1 MPEYLRLRFNDPA
14 HKFNSLTFAVATV
27 LIAGVNLYALAL
39 VLELLLDW
47 PLLVGIVVAGVIVMV
62 YISLGGLSSAIYN
75 EVLQFFVIVAALLPI
90 VIIGLVDVG
99 GWTA

>member
-1 MPEYLRLRFNDPA
+1 M
-14 HKFNSLTFAVATV
+14 

-39 VLELLLDW
+39 VLELLLGW

-62 YISLGGLSSAIYN
+62 YISLSSLSSAIYN

-99 GWTA
+99 GWSGLTDGIKESNIGEAGLHALEGTSAK